1 MPQNRSR
8 QERTVVGFWLVVGT
22 LLLTYFYIQPGW
34 PRMGDGHGALSQTF
48 LFRDSVLNGEWPSWS
63 FFWYGG
69 WSFTRAYGPLFS
81 APSGL
86 LDLVLHNPKRSVV
99 LVFLVWHWV
108 ALIASY
114 FCARSLGVG
123 RYGAVAG
130 ALVYAFCGQF
140 SQTVLRY
147 GSFNLSLFY
156 ALAPVTLF
164 LLAKSQSG
172 EERCN
177 RFLILASMSQ
187 ALSLL
192 NHAELGLYSLVGNTL
207 LLLLHGLMAD
217 RRAISRLGMRLLAF
231 TFLSVLLSSFYLI
244 QFYVTARSTLLG
256 LEPAHLFSD
265 LSPNLGGWAALF
277 STDYSG
283 DHPWSIQYVGWVGAI
298 IALLGIGYSLKTR
311 NRWGM
316 VFFVFLVLGFSAAIL
331 LSRLR
336 ILHFFVLPF
345 AMLAGFGVD
354 GLVTKISS
362 VGKKRGKGWPGWALI
377 SIVALLTLTDQVRLL
392 PRGQYEYL
400 PTVGYFE
407 SPETVDYFEKSRSQE
422 GTFGRTLQIR
432 SSLEAS
438 SWSDMEPLVTGLPTL
453 AGGNHETAPKSWPYT
468 AALIEGLVDEV
479 SGETTNLPLEDL
491 CLLAGVRFLAHPT
504 EARGRIDFGSSI
516 PASERYQCF
525 EMNRYSPIVAS
536 STYTILKRDF
546 SLDEIAGSVAWR
558 SSLLPT
564 SPLAEIA
571 NTLNLDRNRLVCDR
585 LLFREKPTQ
594 PIDEIANAPIDL
606 TFTREAVSHTRA
618 HIEFECFAPC
628 YLRLAYPHDPRLQV
642 MLDGE
647 PVETVPTAMHLTG
660 LACPTIGQHHL
671 EIRAVYLPIERIG
684 WGLSAI
690 AWVGCLGF
698 VGWSGRKET

>member
-8 QERTVVGFWLVVGT
+8 QERTVVGFWLIVGT

-86 LDLVLHNPKRSVV
+86 LDLLLRNPKRSVV
-99 LVFLVWHWV
+99 IVFLLWHWV

-192 NHAELGLYSLVGNTL
+192 NHAELGLYSLVGNTTL
-207 LLLLHGLMAD
+207 LAIYCLVTD
-217 RRAISRLGMRLLAF
+217 RRAVSQLAVRTLAFLFLSILLASCYLF
-231 TFLSVLLSSFYLI
+231 PFYLTSKTTLLSLESANLLSNSGLKFGWMKVLLSPFY
-244 QFYVTARSTLLG
+244 S
-256 LEPAHLFSD
+256 
-265 LSPNLGGWAALF
+265 N
-277 STDYSG
+277 
-283 DHPWSIQYVGWVGAI
+283 DHSWSVQYVGWVGSVL
-298 IALLGIGYSLKTR
+298 ALLGGVRSIGAK
-311 NRWGM
+311 NRWGS
-316 VFFVFLVLGFSAAIL
+316 VLLVCLVLGLSGAGFLSRFRVLHFLVL
-331 LSRLR
+331 
-336 ILHFFVLPF
+336 PY

-354 GLVTKISS
+354 WLGVKTAIVEQK
-362 VGKKRGKGWPGWALI
+362 VEKKWLCGAVVSFI
-377 SIVALLTLTDQVRLL
+377 ALLALADQVRLL

-516 PASERYQCF
+516 P
-525 EMNRYSPIVAS
+525 
-536 STYTILKRDF
+536 
-546 SLDEIAGSVAWR
+546 
-558 SSLLPT
+558 
-564 SPLAEIA
+564 
-571 NTLNLDRNRLVCDR
+571 
-585 LLFREKPTQ
+585 
-594 PIDEIANAPIDL
+594 
-606 TFTREAVSHTRA
+606 
-618 HIEFECFAPC
+618 
-628 YLRLAYPHDPRLQV
+628 
-642 MLDGE
+642 
-647 PVETVPTAMHLTG
+647 
-660 LACPTIGQHHL
+660 
-671 EIRAVYLPIERIG
+671 
-684 WGLSAI
+684 
-690 AWVGCLGF
+690 
-698 VGWSGRKET
+698 